1 MCLRCPLCSDINLD
15 EQKVIYLF
23 IYWFI
28 RQVCDHNAYNDIAR
42 SPGCFNLQDSQVSHA
57 FLVLIFQALYH
68 VFWGR
73 GRKGSNGSHNG
84 ILFRFMQKDFSKKG
98 NGTDCW
104 RSRGLSLYLWW
115 DLYFFSALRNLV
127 PVLFI
132 GLNKNN
138 VVILKQEC
146 WCFV

>member
-1 MCLRCPLCSDINLD
+1 MNKRLF
-15 EQKVIYLF
+15 IYLF
-23 IYWFI
+23 I
-28 RQVCDHNAYNDIAR
+28 
-42 SPGCFNLQDSQVSHA
+42 DSLDKFVITMHIMTLLDLLDA
-57 FLVLIFQALYH
+57 LTCKILRFLMLLVLIFQALYH